1 MVLLWSWSSSM
12 CGLQVTL
19 QLGSA
24 GLPSPAFASNTE
36 PLHPLLLD
44 LVQGRASGMAGLPM
58 LHPHHSLSVGRV
70 LWLWQIL
77 LPRRTFFPIWLC
89 AMTFL
94 KLSLLDQQNR
104 LSVVLKENYWT
115 VKPRLI
121 IFLAAIVLFF
131 LLLTVYLQQLP
142 LPPPTGILLFLMFPL
157 KKRKLFFKEENEAFI
172 FSFHVYCYIF
182 FLYFQDISR
191 HQK

>member
-131 LLLTVYLQQLP
+131 SATDSVFTTATSAP
-142 LPPPTGILLFLMFPL
+142 SNRDTPVFNVSI
-157 KKRKLFFKEENEAFI
+157 KKKKIVF
-172 FSFHVYCYIF
+172 
-182 FLYFQDISR
+182 
-191 HQK
+191 